1 MKILR
6 KAPNL
11 FPLTEN
17 LKPVSCSN
25 RLQGSRM
32 KVKKSKNFLRR
43 QSAEK
48 CLRSWPGPRG
58 TLRKMVRSQRHLR
71 DMVLKAHPLLLPPL
85 TFYSSIAP
93 SPNSLPVSPP
103 SYLQGWQEVEGSGH
117 DVRRAG
123 GSLGASCLSL
133 GTLQGKLPATSGCKA
148 KLLGNSLCLPMGLEP
163 RVSFR
168 ATGCGDGED
177 QGLADIVEALP
188 LGGSIG
194 HGVRMLPEGLC
205 RGLKTALCEG

>member
-32 KVKKSKNFLRR
+32 KVKKSKNFVRR

-103 SYLQGWQEVEGSGH
+103 PTSKAGRKWKDLAMMSGGQGVPWGH
-117 DVRRAG
+117 LVSASALSRA
-123 GSLGASCLSL
+123 SSQQPQGAKPSC
-133 GTLQGKLPATSGCKA
+133 
-148 KLLGNSLCLPMGLEP
+148 
-163 RVSFR
+163 
-168 ATGCGDGED
+168 
-177 QGLADIVEALP
+177 
-188 LGGSIG
+188 
-194 HGVRMLPEGLC
+194 
-205 RGLKTALCEG
+205 

>member
-1 MKILR
+1 
-6 KAPNL
+6 
-11 FPLTEN
+11 
-17 LKPVSCSN
+17 
-25 RLQGSRM
+25 M
-32 KVKKSKNFLRR
+32 KVKKSKNFVRR

-117 DVRRAG
+117 DVRKAG
-123 GSLGASCLSL
+123 GFLGGISSQPRHSPGPLHE
-133 GTLQGKLPATSGCKA
+133 LPATSGCKA

-177 QGLADIVEALP
+177 QGLTDIVEALP

-194 HGVRMLPEGLC
+194 HGARMLPEGLC
-205 RGLKTALCEG
+205 RELKTALCEG

>member
-117 DVRRAG
+117 DVRKAG
-123 GSLGASCLSL
+123 G
-133 GTLQGKLPATSGCKA
+133 
-148 KLLGNSLCLPMGLEP
+148 
-163 RVSFR
+163 F
-168 ATGCGDGED
+168 
-177 QGLADIVEALP
+177 
-188 LGGSIG
+188 LGGISSQPRHSPGRAPSNLRVQSQAAREFVVSPHGAGAKSEFQG
-194 HGVRMLPEGLC
+194 HWLW
-205 RGLKTALCEG
+205 